1 MTDNKK
7 LNLSL
12 NSLINCIIIKRKY
25 VVWKLAS
32 GYCLCYCKTFFLL
45 VLNPTES
52 AKKFSPKS
60 AAHYSYYLNSNNII
74 GERETTNREKQVYS

>member
-25 VVWKLAS
+25 VVWKLAR
-32 GYCLCYCKTFFLL
+32 GYCLCYCKTFFFVSVEPHRVCKKVFTKKCSTLFLL
-45 VLNPTES
+45 PEL
-52 AKKFSPKS
+52 K
-60 AAHYSYYLNSNNII
+60 
-74 GERETTNREKQVYS
+74 